1 MKDLVSVIITTY
13 KRSELLPRAI
23 DSVLAQS
30 YENIELLVVD
40 DNDPG
45 SEYRKAT
52 ENLIT
57 TRYSQEP
64 KVRYI
69 KMPKNSG
76 SCPARAQG
84 VFESKGE
91 YINFLDDD
99 DEFHPTKIEQQMKVF
114 AVDTEK
120 KLAAVGCYANVVDG
134 AGRLRYVEKVD
145 VKGNVFFYQMCDN
158 VTTTSIVLIRKSV
171 YVASGGFQT
180 MYSCQE
186 HWMLIRLFSVCPYYD
201 YVPEV
206 LINIYQHEGARISN
220 NNNWGK
226 GAIQLYDNAAQFFE
240 RFTPEQV
247 KIIKKRMNAHII
259 NNLYI
264 CNEGFKA
271 RKYTLQRLKIGGKIT
286 MEDCQLYMKFIF
298 GCKIYQYFWNTLLAI
313 KHHTIDKLK

>member
-1 MKDLVSVIITTY
+1 MKEKVSVIITTY

-30 YENIELLVVD
+30 YENVEILVVD
-40 DNDPG
+40 DNDPD

-64 KVRYI
+64 KVRYV

-76 SCPARAQG
+76 SCPARARG
-84 VFESKGE
+84 VSESKGE

-99 DEFHPTKIEQQMKVF
+99 DEFLPTKIEQQMKVF
-114 AVDTEK
+114 AADTEK
-120 KLAAVGCYANVVDG
+120 KLAAVGCYANVIDG
-134 AGRLRYVEKVD
+134 EGNLRYVETVD

-206 LINIYQHEGARISN
+206 LIRIYQHDGARISN
-220 NNNWGK
+220 NNNWSK

-247 KIIKKRMNAHII
+247 KVIKKRRNAHII

-264 CNEGFKA
+264 CHEGLEA
-271 RKYTLQRLKIGGKIT
+271 RKYTLQRLKIGGQIT
-286 MEDCQLYMKFIF
+286 MEDYQLYMKFIF
-298 GCKIYQYFWNTLLAI
+298 GCKISQYFWNTLLAI
-313 KHHTIDKLK
+313 KHNIIDKLK